1 MRGHPVQRSQQ
12 GYLSGGGL
20 LFLVVV
26 AVGLFSGYLYWLK
39 NSSSEVEAAAR
50 QALKPKP
57 RVEQKTSKAKVDDQF
72 HFDFFSM
79 LPEEEYTGVEER
91 KPTARPRPAA
101 KSREKKE
108 RPVSIAKSA
117 RSAPT
122 GNYLIQMGAFSRL
135 DSAEKHKAEL
145 ILMGV
150 ESVQIDTI
158 QSAKGALYRV
168 NVGPFQSFSS
178 AEHQQAQ
185 LKKAGYNSF
194 LKKYKPSSR

>member
-1 MRGHPVQRSQQ
+1 VPHSVLQR

-20 LFLVVV
+20 LFLVVA

-39 NSSSEVEAAAR
+39 SSSSGVEVAAK

-57 RVEQKTSKAKVDDQF
+57 KVEQRASKEKADDQF

-79 LPEEEYTGVEER
+79 LPEEEYIGIEER
-91 KPTARPRPAA
+91 KPAPKTAPQPRSSE
-101 KSREKKE
+101 KSE
-108 RPVSIAKSA
+108 RPVSVAKTAIKST
-117 RSAPT
+117 PT

-135 DSAEKHKAEL
+135 DSAEQHKAEL

-150 ESVQIDTI
+150 ENVEIHTI

-194 LKKYKPSSR
+194 LKKYKPSAR